1 MDIEAFDYHLPEALI
16 AQTPLK
22 NRDESKLLVLGRQ
35 TGDIE
40 HKHFKDVIDYLNKG
54 DTLVLNDTRV
64 MPARLFGLKKETGA
78 KVEMLMLTQISGND
92 WEVLLK
98 PAKRIKVGNKLS
110 FGDGKI
116 VAECIEELNQGGRI
130 MRLHYEGILQERLDE
145 LGEMPLPPYIK
156 ERLDDQDRYQTVYAK
171 ASGSA
176 AAPTAGLH
184 FTDELL
190 NRIKAKGINIAF
202 ITLHVGL
209 GTFRPVSV
217 DNIDDHEMHS
227 EYYQM
232 DQETAKL
239 LNETKSKGHR
249 VISVG
254 TTSTRTL
261 ETIMQTNEAF
271 KAQSGWTD
279 IFIFPGYTFKA
290 IDGLITN
297 FHLPKS
303 TLVMLVSA
311 FSSRDYI
318 LNAYQQAV
326 KSEYRFF
333 SFGDA
338 MLII

>member
-40 HKHFKDVIDYLNKG
+40 HKHFKDVIDYLDKG

-64 MPARLFGLKKETGA
+64 MPARLFGLKEETGA

-254 TTSTRTL
+254 T
-261 ETIMQTNEAF
+261 
-271 KAQSGWTD
+271 
-279 IFIFPGYTFKA
+279 
-290 IDGLITN
+290 
-297 FHLPKS
+297 
-303 TLVMLVSA
+303 
-311 FSSRDYI
+311 
-318 LNAYQQAV
+318 
-326 KSEYRFF
+326 
-333 SFGDA
+333 
-338 MLII
+338 

>member
-1 MDIEAFDYHLPEALI
+1 LDIEAFDYHLPEALI

>member
-1 MDIEAFDYHLPEALI
+1 MNIEEFNYDLPEALI

-22 NRDESKLLVLGRQ
+22 DRDTSRLLYLNRQ
-35 TGDIE
+35 TGDV
-40 HKHFKDVIDYLNKG
+40 KDLHFKDVVSFFEPG
-54 DTLVLNDTRV
+54 DTLVLNDTKV
-64 MPARLFGLKKETGA
+64 MPARLFGVKTETNA
-78 KVEMLMLTQISGND
+78 KVEMLMLTNIEGDD

-98 PAKRIKVGNKLS
+98 PAKRIKVGQSIS
-110 FGDGKI
+110 FGNDKI
-116 VAECIEELNQGGRI
+116 IATCIKELDQGGRI
-130 MRLHYEGILQERLDE
+130 MRLTYEGILQERLDE

-190 NRIKAKGINIAF
+190 NEVQQKGVNIAF
-202 ITLHVGL
+202 VTLHVGL

-217 DNIDDHEMHS
+217 ENIDDHEMHS
-227 EYYQM
+227 EYYTM
-232 DQETAKL
+232 TQETADI
-239 LNETKSKGHR
+239 LNTTKASGHR
-249 VISVG
+249 IISVG

-261 ETIMQTNEAF
+261 ETIMRDFDTF
-271 KAQSGWTD
+271 KATSGWTN
-279 IFIFPGYTFKA
+279 IFIYPGFEFKA

-311 FSSRDYI
+311 FSSRQYV
-318 LNAYQQAV
+318 LNAYAHAV
-326 KSEYRFF
+326 ESKYRFF

-338 MLII
+338 MIII

>member
-1 MDIEAFDYHLPEALI
+1 MNVEEFDYDLPESLI

-22 NRDESKLLVLGRQ
+22 DRDQSRLLVLGRNS
-35 TGDIE
+35 GNIE
-40 HKHFKDVIDYLNKG
+40 HKPFKDVINYLETG

-64 MPARLFGLKKETGA
+64 MPARLFGLKEETGA
-78 KVEMLMLTQISGND
+78 KVEMLMLTRIENYD

-110 FGDGKI
+110 FGEGKI
-116 VAECIEELNQGGRI
+116 IAECIEELDQGGRI
-130 MRLHYEGILQERLDE
+130 MRLHYEGILEERLNE

-156 ERLDDQDRYQTVYAK
+156 ERLDDPDRYQTVYAK
-171 ASGSA
+171 ESGSA

-190 NRIKAKGINIAF
+190 DEIRAKGINIAF

-217 DNIDDHEMHS
+217 EDINDHEMHS

-232 DQETAKL
+232 TQETANL
-239 LNETKSKGHR
+239 LNQTKKEGHR
-249 VISVG
+249 IISVG

-261 ETIMQTNEAF
+261 ETIRRDYNEFVAV
-271 KAQSGWTD
+271 SGWTD
-279 IFIFPGYTFKA
+279 IFIYPGFTYKA

-311 FSSRDYI
+311 FSSRENI
-318 LNAYQQAV
+318 LNAYKEAV
-326 KSEYRFF
+326 KLEYRFF

>member
-1 MDIEAFDYHLPEALI
+1 MNIEEFDYDLPESLI

-22 NRDESKLLVLGRQ
+22 HRDQSRLLVMGRESGKTTHQ
-35 TGDIE
+35 
-40 HKHFKDVIDYLNKG
+40 HFADVIDYFKEG

-64 MPARLFGLKKETGA
+64 MPARLFGIKEETGA
-78 KVEMLMLTQISGND
+78 KVEMLMLTHLEDND

-98 PAKRIKVGNKLS
+98 PAKRIKVGQRLS

-116 VAECIEELNQGGRI
+116 VAECIEELDQGGRI

-156 ERLDDQDRYQTVYAK
+156 ERLDDPDRYQTVYAK
-171 ASGSA
+171 ESGSA

-190 NRIKAKGINIAF
+190 EAIRAKGIRIVF

-227 EYYQM
+227 EYYQISE
-232 DQETAKL
+232 DTAQL
-239 LNETKSKGHR
+239 LNETRREGGR
-249 VISVG
+249 IISVG
-254 TTSTRTL
+254 TTTTRTL
-261 ETIMQTNEAF
+261 ETVRSQHDQFVAT
-271 KAQSGWTD
+271 SGWTD
-279 IFIFPGYTFKA
+279 IFIYPGYEFKA

-311 FSSRDYI
+311 FSTRKNV
-318 LNAYQQAV
+318 LNAYREAV
-326 KSEYRFF
+326 ERQYRFF

>member
-1 MDIEAFDYHLPEALI
+1 
-16 AQTPLK
+16 
-22 NRDESKLLVLGRQ
+22 
-35 TGDIE
+35 
-40 HKHFKDVIDYLNKG
+40 
-54 DTLVLNDTRV
+54 VLNDTRV
-64 MPARLFGLKKETGA
+64 MPARLFGLKEETGA
-78 KVEMLMLTQISGND
+78 KVEMLMLTRIEDND

-98 PAKRIKVGNKLS
+98 PAKRIKVGNTLS
-110 FGDGKI
+110 FGNGKI
-116 VAECIEELNQGGRI
+116 IAECIKELEQGGRI
-130 MRLHYEGILQERLDE
+130 MRLHFEGILEERLDE

-156 ERLDDQDRYQTVYAK
+156 ERLDDPDRYQTVYAK
-171 ASGSA
+171 ENGSA

-190 NRIKAKGINIAF
+190 QKIKDKGVNIAF

-217 DNIDDHEMHS
+217 EDINDHEMHS

-232 DQETAKL
+232 TKETADI
-239 LNETKSKGHR
+239 LNKTKENGHR
-249 VISVG
+249 IISVG

-261 ETIMQTNEAF
+261 ETIRRDHEQFVAT
-271 KAQSGWTD
+271 SGWTD
-279 IFIFPGYTFKA
+279 IFIYPGFEYKA

-311 FSSRDYI
+311 FSSREYI
-318 LNAYQQAV
+318 LNAYKEAV
-326 KSEYRFF
+326 KLKYRFF

>member
-1 MDIEAFDYHLPEALI
+1 MNVEEFDYDLPESLI

-22 NRDESKLLVLGRQ
+22 DRDQSRLLVLGRNS
-35 TGDIE
+35 GNIE
-40 HKHFKDVIDYLNKG
+40 HKHFKDVINYLETG

-64 MPARLFGLKKETGA
+64 MPARLFGLKEETGA
-78 KVEMLMLTQISGND
+78 KVEMLMLTRIENND

-110 FGDGKI
+110 FGEVKI
-116 VAECIEELNQGGRI
+116 IAECIEELDQGGRI
-130 MRLHYEGILQERLDE
+130 MRLHYEGILEERLNE

-156 ERLDDQDRYQTVYAK
+156 ERLDDPDRYQTVYAK
-171 ASGSA
+171 ESGSA

-190 NRIKAKGINIAF
+190 DEIRAKGINIAF

-217 DNIDDHEMHS
+217 EDINDHEMHS

-232 DQETAKL
+232 TQETANL
-239 LNETKSKGHR
+239 LNQTKKEGHR
-249 VISVG
+249 IISVG

-261 ETIMQTNEAF
+261 ETIRRDYNEFVAV
-271 KAQSGWTD
+271 SGWTD
-279 IFIFPGYTFKA
+279 IFIYPGFTYKA

-311 FSSRDYI
+311 FSSRENI
-318 LNAYQQAV
+318 LNAYKEAV
-326 KSEYRFF
+326 KLEYRFF

>member
-1 MDIEAFDYHLPEALI
+1 
-16 AQTPLK
+16 
-22 NRDESKLLVLGRQ
+22 
-35 TGDIE
+35 
-40 HKHFKDVIDYLNKG
+40 
-54 DTLVLNDTRV
+54 
-64 MPARLFGLKKETGA
+64 MPARLFGLKEETGA
-78 KVEMLMLTQISGND
+78 KVEMLMLTQLEDND

-98 PAKRIKVGNKLS
+98 PAKRIKVGDKLS
-110 FGDGKI
+110 FGEGKI
-116 VAECIEELNQGGRI
+116 VAECLETLDQGGRI
-130 MRLHYEGILQERLDE
+130 MRLNYEGILQERLDE

-156 ERLDDQDRYQTVYAK
+156 ERLDDPDRYQTVYAK

-190 NRIKAKGINIAF
+190 EQLKAKGVNIAF

-217 DNIDDHEMHS
+217 ENIDDHEMHS

-232 DQETAKL
+232 NQETADL
-239 LNETKSKGHR
+239 LNATKANGHR
-249 VISVG
+249 IFSVG

-261 ETIMQTNEAF
+261 ETIMQTHNNFVAE
-271 KAQSGWTD
+271 SGWTD
-279 IFIFPGYTFKA
+279 IFIYPGFDFKA

-326 KSEYRFF
+326 KLEYRFF

-338 MLII
+338 MLIL

>member
-1 MDIEAFDYHLPEALI
+1 MNVEEFDYHLPESLI

-22 NRDESKLLVLGRQ
+22 NRDQSRLLVLGRK
-35 TGDIE
+35 TGNIA
-40 HKHFKDVIDYLNKG
+40 HKHFTDIMDYFEPG

-64 MPARLFGLKKETGA
+64 MPARLFGLKEETGA
-78 KVEMLMLTQISGND
+78 KVEMLMLTRIEDND

-98 PAKRIKVGNKLS
+98 PAKRIKVGNTLS
-110 FGDGKI
+110 FGNGKI
-116 VAECIEELNQGGRI
+116 IAECIKELEQGGRI
-130 MRLHYEGILQERLDE
+130 MRLHYEGILEERLDE

-156 ERLDDQDRYQTVYAK
+156 ERLDDPDRYQTVYAK
-171 ASGSA
+171 ENGSA

-190 NRIKAKGINIAF
+190 QKIKDKGVNIAF

-217 DNIDDHEMHS
+217 ENINDHEMHS

-232 DQETAKL
+232 TKETADI
-239 LNETKSKGHR
+239 LNKTKENGHR
-249 VISVG
+249 IISVG

-261 ETIMQTNEAF
+261 ETIRRDHEQFVAT
-271 KAQSGWTD
+271 SGWTD
-279 IFIFPGYTFKA
+279 IFIYPGFEYKA

-311 FSSRDYI
+311 FSSREYI
-318 LNAYQQAV
+318 LNAYKEAV
-326 KSEYRFF
+326 KLKYRFF

>member
-1 MDIEAFDYHLPEALI
+1 MNVEEFDYDLPESLI

-22 NRDESKLLVLGRQ
+22 DRDQSKLLVLGRKDGHI
-35 TGDIE
+35 T
-40 HKHFKDVIDYLNKG
+40 HKHFKDVIDYLEAG

-64 MPARLFGLKKETGA
+64 MPARLFGLKEETGA
-78 KVEMLMLTQISGND
+78 KVEMLMLTRIEDND

-116 VAECIEELNQGGRI
+116 VAECIKELDQGGRI
-130 MRLHYEGILQERLDE
+130 MRLHYEGILEERLNE

-156 ERLDDQDRYQTVYAK
+156 ERLDDPDRYQTVYAK
-171 ASGSA
+171 ESGSA

-190 NRIKAKGINIAF
+190 DDIRAKGINIAF

-217 DNIDDHEMHS
+217 EDINDHEMHS

-232 DQETAKL
+232 TQETADL
-239 LNETKSKGHR
+239 LNQTKKEGHR
-249 VISVG
+249 IISVG

-261 ETIMQTNEAF
+261 ETIRRDYSEFVAV
-271 KAQSGWTD
+271 SGWTD
-279 IFIFPGYTFKA
+279 IFIYPGFTYKA

-311 FSSRDYI
+311 FSSRENI
-318 LNAYQQAV
+318 LNAYKEAV
-326 KSEYRFF
+326 NLEYRFF

>member
-1 MDIEAFDYHLPEALI
+1 MNVEEFDYHLPESLI

-22 NRDESKLLVLGRQ
+22 NRDQSRLLVLGRK
-35 TGDIE
+35 TGNIA
-40 HKHFKDVIDYLNKG
+40 HKHFTDIMDYFETG

-64 MPARLFGLKKETGA
+64 MPARLFGLKEETGA
-78 KVEMLMLTQISGND
+78 KVEMLMLTRIEDND

-98 PAKRIKVGNKLS
+98 PAKRIKVGNTLS
-110 FGDGKI
+110 FGNGKI
-116 VAECIEELNQGGRI
+116 IAECIKELEQGGRI
-130 MRLHYEGILQERLDE
+130 MRLHYEGILEERLDE

-156 ERLDDQDRYQTVYAK
+156 ERLDDPDRYQTVYAK
-171 ASGSA
+171 ENGSA

-190 NRIKAKGINIAF
+190 QKIKDKGVNIAF

-217 DNIDDHEMHS
+217 EDINDHEMHS

-232 DQETAKL
+232 TKETADI
-239 LNETKSKGHR
+239 LNKTKENGHR
-249 VISVG
+249 IISVG

-261 ETIMQTNEAF
+261 ETIRRDHEQFVAT
-271 KAQSGWTD
+271 SGWTD
-279 IFIFPGYTFKA
+279 IFIYPGFEYKA

-311 FSSRDYI
+311 FSSREYI
-318 LNAYQQAV
+318 LNAYKEAV
-326 KSEYRFF
+326 KLKYRFF

>member
-1 MDIEAFDYHLPEALI
+1 MNIEEFDYDLPESLI

-22 NRDESKLLVLGRQ
+22 HRDQSRLLVMGRESGKTTHQ
-35 TGDIE
+35 
-40 HKHFKDVIDYLNKG
+40 HFADVIDYFKEG

-64 MPARLFGLKKETGA
+64 MPARLFGIKEETGA
-78 KVEMLMLTQISGND
+78 KVEMLMLTHIEDND

-98 PAKRIKVGNKLS
+98 PAKRIKVGQRLS

-116 VAECIEELNQGGRI
+116 VAECIEELDQGGRI

-156 ERLDDQDRYQTVYAK
+156 ERLDDPDRYQTVYAK
-171 ASGSA
+171 ESGSA

-190 NRIKAKGINIAF
+190 EAIRAKGIRIVF

-217 DNIDDHEMHS
+217 ENIDDHEMHS
-227 EYYQM
+227 EYYQISE
-232 DQETAKL
+232 DTAQL
-239 LNETKSKGHR
+239 LNETRREGGR
-249 VISVG
+249 IISVG
-254 TTSTRTL
+254 TTTTRTL
-261 ETIMQTNEAF
+261 ETVRSQHDQFVAS
-271 KAQSGWTD
+271 SGWTD
-279 IFIFPGYTFKA
+279 IFIYPGYEFKA

-311 FSSRDYI
+311 YSTRENV
-318 LNAYQQAV
+318 LNAYREAV
-326 KSEYRFF
+326 ERQYRFF

>member
-1 MDIEAFDYHLPEALI
+1 MNVEEFDYDLPESLI

-22 NRDESKLLVLGRQ
+22 DRDQSRLLVLGRNS
-35 TGDIE
+35 GNIE
-40 HKHFKDVIDYLNKG
+40 HKHFKDVINYLETG

-64 MPARLFGLKKETGA
+64 MPARLFGLKEETGA
-78 KVEMLMLTQISGND
+78 KVEMLMLTRIENND

-110 FGDGKI
+110 FGEGKI
-116 VAECIEELNQGGRI
+116 IAECIEELDQGGRI
-130 MRLHYEGILQERLDE
+130 MRLHYEGILEERLNE

-156 ERLDDQDRYQTVYAK
+156 ERLDDPDRYQTVYAK
-171 ASGSA
+171 ESGSA

-190 NRIKAKGINIAF
+190 DEIRAKGINIAF

-217 DNIDDHEMHS
+217 EDINDHEMHS

-232 DQETAKL
+232 TQETANL
-239 LNETKSKGHR
+239 LNQTKKEGHR
-249 VISVG
+249 IISVG

-261 ETIMQTNEAF
+261 ETIRRNYNEFVAV
-271 KAQSGWTD
+271 SGWTD
-279 IFIFPGYTFKA
+279 IFIYPGFTYKA

-311 FSSRDYI
+311 FSSRENI
-318 LNAYQQAV
+318 LNAYKEAV
-326 KSEYRFF
+326 KLEYRLF